1 MKRVSLFLVVF
12 AVFAASFSGCKT
24 GMVVVRNNSSVTA
37 DGGVSNYDNT
47 DKMEVFLN
55 LTPGASQNFSLKA
68 GKQYVVVGWKSDD
81 KSHDLVCSPQIIKVI
96 AKKTQTVNL
105 TDPAK

>member
-1 MKRVSLFLVVF
+1 MKRVSLFLVV
-12 AVFAASFSGCKT
+12 AVLTVFLAGCKT

-37 DGGVSNYDNT
+37 DGGVANYNNT

-55 LTPGASQNFSLKA
+55 LTPGSSQNFSLKA

-81 KSHDLVCSPQIIKVI
+81 SSHDLVCSPQIITVI
-96 AKKTQTVNL
+96 ANQTQTVNL
-105 TDPAK
+105 TNPAE